1 MMKETLIFK
10 ETTRTKIPEGPPK
23 AGFSYCLILKLT
35 SGPVCRCKA
44 SVIFLD
50 AQLFQASFGRGTKLA
65 LFKVGEKLL
74 LRRESMKKKIVLAMA
89 IIMVLGSVKAMAE
102 EHSQE
107 DIENQLSKIEA
118 TREMNERLDAEENE
132 FDIQNQLTKTYAA
145 EDDIKLI
152 SSQIRTEERSIN
164 FKLSE
169 ISKMRDSSQP
179 RLNTEIERVLADA
192 VVIRDQKIK
201 EKDLHGLKILSS
213 RIENAWQSL
222 NEMDER
228 NEILGVRKH
237 PELKY

>member
-1 MMKETLIFK
+1 
-10 ETTRTKIPEGPPK
+10 
-23 AGFSYCLILKLT
+23 
-35 SGPVCRCKA
+35 
-44 SVIFLD
+44 
-50 AQLFQASFGRGTKLA
+50 
-65 LFKVGEKLL
+65 
-74 LRRESMKKKIVLAMA
+74 MKKKIVLAMA

-102 EHSQE
+102 EYSQE